1 MALSAIFRDMNTYE
15 IVAISPDQATDLMVI
30 SRKIFYDSFRHQNTE
45 ANMQA
50 YMDRAY
56 NHDKLLTEL
65 QDERTEYYFLEDG
78 EKKIGFLKLNL
89 AGSQSDLQDPES
101 LEIERIYIDH
111 AYQNRGLG
119 LMLLEKAHERAVALN
134 LKYIW
139 LGVWEVNVNAIRFYE
154 RHGFE
159 KFGSHQFV
167 MGDEIQTDI
176 LMKKDTDFNR

>member
-1 MALSAIFRDMNTYE
+1 ME
-15 IVAISPDQATDLMVI
+15 IVRAVPSDVHDLLAI
-30 SRKIFYDSFRHQNTE
+30 SRKIFYDSFHDQNTE

-56 NHDKLLTEL
+56 NHDKLLSEL
-65 QDERTEYYFLEDG
+65 KDEKCEYYFLCDD

-101 LEIERIYIDH
+101 LEIERIYVDQ

-119 LMLLEKAHERAVALN
+119 AVLLDKATERARALN
-134 LKYIW
+134 LNYIW
-139 LGVWEVNVNAIRFYE
+139 LGVWEMNVNAMRFYE

-159 KFGSHQFV
+159 KFGTHPFI
-167 MGDEIQTDI
+167 MGDEMQTDV
-176 LMKKDTDFNR
+176 LMKKKLF